1 MKYTMKVKITDP
13 KTPAGMMSEIFFNL
27 ECEFFCKE
35 GDYGNGY
42 YVAISGEHFAEQYID
57 LRYDT
62 SFNKNEKAEWLVSWA
77 KNYWSGENGAWA
89 VKSVEVT
96 SA

>member
-1 MKYTMKVKITDP
+1 MKVKITDP
-13 KTPAGMMSEIFFNL
+13 KTPAGMMSEIFFKL
-27 ECEFFCKE
+27 DCEFVCNE
-35 GDYGNGY
+35 DDYGNGH
-42 YVAISGEHFAEQYID
+42 YVAIGGEHFAEQYID

-62 SFNKNEKAEWLVSWA
+62 SFNKDKKEEWLESWA

-96 SA
+96 KA